1 MLGLRVVPNLNRNS
15 IYGGTRPTE
24 APGRI
29 APVGVVATDR
39 QKLHSP
45 HWKPRIGHLDR
56 LPQQIEYIG
65 LRRILRAVWQ
75 GRSRRWRIANGLKHM
90 AVKCPHTGPDRPYMH
105 VYGLP
110 RRIYI
115 LNRARG
121 QHKETNPRQRGVGPG
136 W

>member
-45 HWKPRIGHLDR
+45 HWKPRIGYLDR
-56 LPQQIEYIG
+56 LPQKIEYIG
-65 LRRILRAVWQ
+65 LRRILRPSGKVVREGGAL
-75 GRSRRWRIANGLKHM
+75 RM
-90 AVKCPHTGPDRPYMH
+90 ALSIWP
-105 VYGLP
+105 
-110 RRIYI
+110 
-115 LNRARG
+115 
-121 QHKETNPRQRGVGPG
+121 
-136 W
+136 